1 MPAVIP
7 REIKDS
13 VVQGWLA
20 GLARR
25 PNAMKHGVSK
35 GSLDNFV
42 EAQSNSALT
51 DIELLCS

>member
-25 PNAMKHGVSK
+25 PNAMKHGVSE